1 MTSQDVLKEM
11 KITLKTQKQNM
22 SIKQSTSKFAQKQQ
36 FEKKIYK
43 IKCVDMV
50 SGFGWKSIYKLSGAI

>member
-1 MTSQDVLKEM
+1 
-11 KITLKTQKQNM
+11 M
-22 SIKQSTSKFAQKQQ
+22 SIKKSTTKSSQRQQ

-43 IKCVDMV
+43 IRCVDTV